1 MSDKAASPSTS
12 TSPSASPAAA
22 VAPAGPCAAHA
33 ASAPGGP
40 AAEGFF
46 PAAAEQRLTDQQ
58 RRFVEEY
65 LVDCNA
71 TLAAGRA
78 GYSARSA
85 RQAGTRLRGL
95 PHVRRAL
102 EAAMAARSDRL
113 GVSQDRVVLELA
125 RLAFADMRDFASW
138 GDGGVRLRPS
148 EELTE
153 DQAACVS
160 EIVETPGKGV
170 RVKLF
175 GKQPALAALAR
186 HLGAREGGGKG
197 VGRGDAGPDAAS
209 GEGVRPLTVVTWA
222 PFPDAPPPEEAKDGA
237 GE

>member
-1 MSDKAASPSTS
+1 
-12 TSPSASPAAA
+12 
-22 VAPAGPCAAHA
+22 
-33 ASAPGGP
+33 
-40 AAEGFF
+40 
-46 PAAAEQRLTDQQ
+46 
-58 RRFVEEY
+58 
-65 LVDCNA
+65 
-71 TLAAGRA
+71 
-78 GYSARSA
+78 
-85 RQAGTRLRGL
+85 
-95 PHVRRAL
+95 
-102 EAAMAARSDRL
+102 MAARSDRL

-186 HLGAREGGGKG
+186 HLGLREGGGKG
-197 VGRGDAGPDAAS
+197 AGRGDGAPDD
-209 GEGVRPLTVVTWA
+209 GTRPLTVVTWA
-222 PFPDAPPPEEAKDGA
+222 PFPDALPEEPEDDAQHEARPDPLRPKA
-237 GE
+237 SHA

>member
-1 MSDKAASPSTS
+1 M
-12 TSPSASPAAA
+12 
-22 VAPAGPCAAHA
+22 
-33 ASAPGGP
+33 
-40 AAEGFF
+40 
-46 PAAAEQRLTDQQ
+46 TDQQ

-85 RQAGTRLRGL
+85 RQAGARLRAL

-138 GDGGVRLRPS
+138 GDGCVRLRPS

-186 HLGAREGGGKG
+186 HLGLRDGGGKG
-197 VGRGDAGPDAAS
+197 AGRGDAGPDAAS
-209 GEGVRPLTVVTWA
+209 GEGTRPLTVVTWV
-222 PFPDAPPPEEAKDGA
+222 PFPDAPPPEPEDGTTLL
-237 GE
+237 

>member
-1 MSDKAASPSTS
+1 MSDNAA
-12 TSPSASPAAA
+12 SPSASPATF
-22 VAPAGPCAAHA
+22 PAT
-33 ASAPGGP
+33 SIS
-40 AAEGFF
+40 
-46 PAAAEQRLTDQQ
+46 PAAAEQTLTDQQ
-58 RRFVEEY
+58 RRVVEEY

-85 RQAGTRLRGL
+85 RQAGARLRAL
-95 PHVRRAL
+95 PHVRRAV

-138 GDGGVRLRPS
+138 GDGCVRLRPS

-186 HLGAREGGGKG
+186 HLGARDGGGKG
-197 VGRGDAGPDAAS
+197 SGHGDAGPDAAS
-209 GEGVRPLTVVTWA
+209 GEGVRPLTVVTWV
-222 PFPDAPPPEEAKDGA
+222 PFPDAPPPEEPEDGA

>member
-1 MSDKAASPSTS
+1 MSDKAAPPTTSP
-12 TSPSASPAAA
+12 SPSASPSTSPAPSISPAAA
-22 VAPAGPCAAHA
+22 
-33 ASAPGGP
+33 
-40 AAEGFF
+40 
-46 PAAAEQRLTDQQ
+46 PAAAEQTLTDQQ

-85 RQAGTRLRGL
+85 RQAGARLRAL

-186 HLGAREGGGKG
+186 HLGLREGGGKG
-197 VGRGDAGPDAAS
+197 AGRGDAGPDAAS
-209 GEGVRPLTVVTWA
+209 GEGTRPLTVVTWV
-222 PFPDAPPPEEAKDGA
+222 PGPDAPPPEEPEDGA

>member
-1 MSDKAASPSTS
+1 MSDKAASPSTITS
-12 TSPSASPAAA
+12 TSPSTSPATSISPAA
-22 VAPAGPCAAHA
+22 P
-33 ASAPGGP
+33 P
-40 AAEGFF
+40 AAGE
-46 PAAAEQRLTDQQ
+46 PALTDQQ

-85 RQAGTRLRGL
+85 RQAGARLRAL

-138 GDGGVRLRPS
+138 GDGCVRLRPS

-186 HLGAREGGGKG
+186 HLGSREGGGKG
-197 VGRGDAGPDAAS
+197 AGRGDETPDAAS
-209 GEGVRPLTVVTWA
+209 GEGTRPLTVVTWV
-222 PFPDAPPPEEAKDGA
+222 PFPDAPPPEEPEDGA

>member
-1 MSDKAASPSTS
+1 MSDKSAPPSAIASAPTSPSPSPSTS
-12 TSPSASPAAA
+12 AFVAPSAP
-22 VAPAGPCAAHA
+22 
-33 ASAPGGP
+33 
-40 AAEGFF
+40 
-46 PAAAEQRLTDQQ
+46 PAAAEPALTDRQ

-85 RQAGTRLRGL
+85 RQAGARLRAA
-95 PHVRRAL
+95 PHVRRAV

-170 RVKLF
+170 RVKLY
-175 GKQPALAALAR
+175 GKTQALSALAR
-186 HLGAREGGGKG
+186 HLGSRPA
-197 VGRGDAGPDAAS
+197 AGEAEA
-209 GEGVRPLTVVTWA
+209 VRQVTVVTCV
-222 PFPDAPPPEEAKDGA
+222 PFPELLPEEDVAGPQGATDEA
-237 GE
+237 GEAER